1 MTPRWPTSPRTTDA
15 RRAMRTLALLLLLTA
30 SVRADQ
36 VWLGDS
42 LARLGFP
49 NPDPAREGR
58 ETYERRGNPATLV
71 AERDREHVLID
82 GIKVHLDSRI
92 RASTYRVTGKPD
104 AIRLTVERAD
114 YLAAISP
121 IIWGPPPGSRRPMRI
136 VLDPGHGGKDPG
148 KQNLQLKVD
157 EKTMTLDVAR
167 RLATLLRRSGHEVL
181 LTRDG
186 DTFVELKDRAAFA
199 NRAKADLFISI
210 HFNADDSAQA
220 NGTETYCLTPAG
232 QQSTNTTSGKGA
244 ARALAGNRHDA
255 LNALLAFETQRMLVR
270 NLGGADRGVRRAR
283 FAVLTDLN
291 CPGVLVET
299 AFLSNPAEA
308 RKVAS
313 ESFRQAIAQN
323 LAAAVTNY
331 EARMGR

>member
-1 MTPRWPTSPRTTDA
+1 
-15 RRAMRTLALLLLLTA
+15 MRTLALLALLLA
-30 SVRADQ
+30 VSARADQ

-49 NPDPAREGR
+49 NADPVREGR
-58 ETYERRGNPATLV
+58 ESYERRAYPRLLV
-71 AERDREHVLID
+71 ADRDQEYVLIE
-82 GIKVHLDSRI
+82 GIKVHLDNRI
-92 RASTYRVTGKPD
+92 RASTYRVTGQP
-104 AIRLTVERAD
+104 AAVRLTVERAD

-121 IIWGPPPGSRRPMRI
+121 IIWGPPPGARRPLRI
-136 VLDPGHGGKDPG
+136 VLDPGHGGRDPG

-167 RLATLLRRSGHEVL
+167 RLSVLLRQSGHEVL
-181 LTRDG
+181 LTRDK
-186 DTFVELKDRAAFA
+186 DTFVELKDRSAFA
-199 NRAKADLFISI
+199 NQAKADLFISI

-232 QQSTNTTSGKGA
+232 QQSTNATSGKGV
-244 ARALAGNRHDA
+244 ARPLAGNRNDT
-255 LNALLAFETQRMLVR
+255 LNVLLAFETQRMLVQ

-291 CPGVLVET
+291 CPGILVET

-308 RKVAS
+308 RRVAT
-313 ESFRQAIAQN
+313 ESFRQSIAQN
-323 LAAAVTNY
+323 LAAAVANY
-331 EARMGR
+331 EARLAR